1 MSALKAI
8 VSRSRATLSLMLLV
22 LLAGIMSRASMPIE
36 VNPNVTVPA
45 AIIMVR
51 HEGISPEDGS
61 RLLIR
66 PIEKELKT
74 LDGLEEMI
82 ATARESAIYLFVRF
96 DINLDIDQVIADVRE
111 SVDRAKAEFPEE
123 TKEPIVNAISPSP
136 EPDVVLTFS
145 GEQVGERDLF
155 KAATFFQRKIE
166 GLSQVLETN
175 LSGHREEV
183 VEIILDP
190 SKLDLYKI
198 TTDELIYILSANNLL
213 IPAGEM
219 DAGEGRFGIKV
230 PALIETEQD
239 IRDIPIRSDN
249 FGIITLSDIA
259 NIQRTFKDSTGFSTL
274 DGKPTIALDVRKRLK
289 ANSIDTIAAVREIVD
304 LNRDQFSQE
313 IEIDY
318 MFDSSEYAQSM
329 VSELMGNILT
339 AMVLV
344 LALVVATL
352 GIRSGLL
359 VGFGI
364 PFCLLGS
371 MIIVN
376 IMGFSFNFMVM
387 FGLLLSLGM
396 LIDGAIVIVEF
407 ANTRIIQGTTVKDA
421 YLQSIRRMA
430 IPVAAST
437 GTTLAAF
444 LPMLFWP
451 GVSGNF
457 MMYLP
462 VTVFSV
468 LAWSLIY
475 ALIFAPTLGV
485 FLAKIGSKN
494 TNQLAVSNKP
504 VTLFTPLLNN
514 YLKLLHLAIARPLV
528 TAGLS
533 LLLLVGI
540 FFGYGK
546 FGAGLEFFTETENRF
561 GMATLRAQGN
571 LSIEEQRQLTAQ
583 VEARFSHL
591 DDIKHIY
598 ASSSAGQLMGQRD
611 ASRDQISSYLIE
623 LYPRAERTRSSAEV
637 FAEIR
642 ALTKQIPGVY
652 ATAASVEGGP
662 PVGKDIQIQLSSTD
676 RSAMYREAAKIRHWI
691 ESNVA
696 GLRDIED
703 SLPLAGIQWEM
714 AIDRSQAA
722 MLGVDVS
729 SVGQM
734 VQLVTNGMFIG
745 EFRPDNA
752 DEEVEIRVRF
762 PVADRKLES
771 LDRLSVN
778 TEDGAVPISSFTQRQ
793 ARARVDTIQRID
805 MMESVFVLANTDD
818 GYLTDNQVK
827 QINQWLDT
835 QSIDP
840 AVKISFRGANEEQ
853 AESAEFLSTAFTLAM
868 GLMLILL
875 VAQFNSFYQSILI
888 LFSVVMST
896 AGVLLGLL
904 VTQSVFSTILTGVG
918 IVALAGIVVN
928 NNIVLID
935 SYNHLRRN
943 HNNLS
948 IKDAVFEAAKSR
960 FRPVMLT
967 TVTTIAGLL
976 PLATGFSVDMV
987 NRKIEVGGMVA
998 SWWQP
1003 LASAIVNGLIVAT
1016 VMTLLLT
1023 PAMLLVPEMIKG
1035 YIRDYKAALKQA
1047 ET

>member
-1 MSALKAI
+1 M
-8 VSRSRATLSLMLLV
+8 
-22 LLAGIMSRASMPIE
+22 
-36 VNPNVTVPA
+36 
-45 AIIMVR
+45 
-51 HEGISPEDGS
+51 
-61 RLLIR
+61 
-66 PIEKELKT
+66 
-74 LDGLEEMI
+74 
-82 ATARESAIYLFVRF
+82 
-96 DINLDIDQVIADVRE
+96 
-111 SVDRAKAEFPEE
+111 
-123 TKEPIVNAISPSP
+123 
-136 EPDVVLTFS
+136 VLTFS

-504 VTLFTPLLNN
+504 VSTLFTPLLNN

-676 RSAMYREAAKIRHWI
+676 RSAMYREATKIRHWI

-1023 PAMLLVPEMIKG
+1023 PAMLLVPEMIKV
-1035 YIRDYKAALKQA
+1035 YIRDYKAARKQA